1 MRNSVKNYLA
11 VKPIYIQLG
20 FLLLAFLALYYPF
33 IQTLVRDWDTNDNYS
48 QGYFIPFVSAFM
60 IWWVRDELA
69 AIELR
74 PSTWGIAL
82 IVLGLLQLFIAKV
95 GSEYFLQRTSMI
107 VVLFGISF
115 FLFGK
120 RWTRAVWLPLVYLI
134 FMIPLPAII
143 WNRIAFPMQL
153 FASALTEDVVR
164 SIGIPILR
172 EGNVLHL
179 AQTSLEVVDACSGL
193 RSLVNILGLA
203 VGLGFLMNKET
214 WKRWALFL
222 AAFPIAIIVN
232 IIRLSAT
239 AVLASRYGGDVAR
252 GFLHDFSG
260 WLVFVAGIA
269 LLIGVQGLLSKV
281 GNPKIKKEES
291 VV

>member
-1 MRNSVKNYLA
+1 MENSVKNSLA

-60 IWWVRDELA
+60 IWWMRDELA
-69 AIELR
+69 AIELK

-115 FLFGK
+115 FLFGR
-120 RWTRAVWLPLVYLI
+120 RWTRAIWLPLVYLI
-134 FMIPLPAII
+134 FMIPLPAIV

-153 FASALTEDVVR
+153 FASALTEDVVQLL
-164 SIGIPILR
+164 GIPILR
-172 EGNVLHL
+172 EGNVLHH
-179 AQTSLEVVDACSGL
+179 S
-193 RSLVNILGLA
+193 
-203 VGLGFLMNKET
+203 M
-214 WKRWALFL
+214 
-222 AAFPIAIIVN
+222 
-232 IIRLSAT
+232 
-239 AVLASRYGGDVAR
+239 
-252 GFLHDFSG
+252 
-260 WLVFVAGIA
+260 
-269 LLIGVQGLLSKV
+269 
-281 GNPKIKKEES
+281 
-291 VV
+291 